1 MSSVRSNHL
10 EVENDLIS
18 IAVIRDEQGHTIAI
32 FQTQEV
38 SCVEAYGQAQGL
50 VVITLSSG
58 NSFSV
63 RGEVRE
69 VSLKLGLCFGTFTP
83 NNEFNPNR
91 SQAV

>member
-32 FQTQEV
+32 FRTHEV

-69 VSLKLGLCFGTFTP
+69 VSQKLQLCTVTSP
-83 NNEFNPNR
+83 TNDEFNPNR